1 MEPTVDLDD
10 QLAALAA
17 GELDAEQ
24 ARALTARVA
33 SDPAL
38 ARRLARITRL
48 DTMLH
53 EWQTPE
59 MSSAAAMRMD
69 AALTDALDALPDAPL
84 VGAAD
89 ARPVVTPLPG
99 RGDASDRDTQPDA
112 TAATAAT
119 DELATARARRTAP
132 SVPRWV
138 AVLGA
143 AAAAVVVA
151 GGGAQLLG
159 GFSTVD
165 SGDPMASQSIND
177 AEMDSIAGTELSGS
191 SFVQRTG
198 LTLTAASLG
207 ELADDSAVAQ
217 RRADWASA
225 PLTTFESTV
234 ESGAT
239 VQQDG
244 IDASDATTTT
254 NSTISAAQDSMDS
267 MDSASI
273 TGATTC
279 LSVALTDPNSQVL
292 LVGEG
297 TYEGEVASFVVV
309 LRYGDNGT
317 EVIATLAYDASCTLL
332 AERTR

>member
-1 MEPTVDLDD
+1 MELTVDLDD

-112 TAATAAT
+112 T

-165 SGDPMASQSIND
+165 SGDPMASQGIDD

-217 RRADWASA
+217 RRADQAVAPVAS
-225 PLTTFESTV
+225 FDSTV
-234 ESGAT
+234 ESDAT

-244 IDASDATTTT
+244 VDAYDATTTT
-254 NSTISAAQDSMDS
+254 SSAISSAQTQNS

-273 TGATTC
+273 TGATAC
-279 LSVALTDPNSQVL
+279 LSVALTDPNSPVL

-297 TYEGEVASFVVV
+297 TYEGEVASFVVL
-309 LRYGDNGT
+309 LRYEDDGT

>member
-1 MEPTVDLDD
+1 MELTVDLDD

-112 TAATAAT
+112 T

-165 SGDPMASQSIND
+165 SGDPMASQGIDD

-217 RRADWASA
+217 RRADQAVAPVAS
-225 PLTTFESTV
+225 FDSTV
-234 ESGAT
+234 ESDAK

-244 IDASDATTTT
+244 IDTSDATTTT
-254 NSTISAAQDSMDS
+254 SSTISSAQTQNS

-273 TGATTC
+273 TGATAC
-279 LSVALTDPNSQVL
+279 LSVALTDPNSPVL

-297 TYEGEVASFVVV
+297 TYEGEVASFVVL
-309 LRYGDNGT
+309 LRYEDDGT

>member
-89 ARPVVTPLPG
+89 APPVVTPLPG
-99 RGDASDRDTQPDA
+99 RGDASDRDTQADA
-112 TAATAAT
+112 TAATVAT

-217 RRADWASA
+217 RRADQAVAPVAS
-225 PLTTFESTV
+225 FDSTV
-234 ESGAT
+234 ESDAK

-244 IDASDATTTT
+244 IDTSDATTTT
-254 NSTISAAQDSMDS
+254 SSTISSAQTQNS

-273 TGATTC
+273 TGATAC
-279 LSVALTDPNSQVL
+279 LSVALTDPNSPVL

-297 TYEGEVASFVVV
+297 TYEGEVASFVVL
-309 LRYGDNGT
+309 LRYEDDGT